1 MCVDFQ
7 DGENTY
13 DVDFLVER
21 TAEGLSV
28 SDHYLHKI
36 NDEAVE

>member
-1 MCVDFQ
+1 VCVDFQ

-13 DVDFLVER
+13 DVDFLVDR
-21 TAEGLSV
+21 TTEGLSV

-36 NDEAVE
+36 DGEAVE